1 MKKLL
6 LLQLLCVYSFLFSF
20 QVKESLAVLIHHHL
34 ITHKKYKNV
43 ITEYHLE
50 LDLIWNRKRFQKYV
64 YFAKLKF
71 GDIAELTI
79 KTLLLNVCDILS
91 HVAKGVTDRLE
102 VGDNEEEERPD
113 GLTVIQKCRHLVMGN
128 FIKRA
133 QNPFKETEEIEEK
146 ELFAIPSGNAYNR

>member
-1 MKKLL
+1 M
-6 LLQLLCVYSFLFSF
+6 
-20 QVKESLAVLIHHHL
+20 

-102 VGDNEEEERPD
+102 VGDNEEEE
-113 GLTVIQKCRHLVMGN
+113 
-128 FIKRA
+128 
-133 QNPFKETEEIEEK
+133 
-146 ELFAIPSGNAYNR
+146 